1 MVFVYVSEA
10 AWGLLFTW
18 QGNGNMF
25 LSCQSLKD
33 RITCISVRDKQT
45 DNIKL
50 NLMESI
56 ISEQA
61 SFVTCVRVCEEGRNK
76 TLAYSIF
83 PQILPLNHDDKL

>member
-1 MVFVYVSEA
+1 MGSSVYMAREWKYVSK
-10 AWGLLFTW
+10 
-18 QGNGNMF
+18 
-25 LSCQSLKD
+25 LSKFKGQDYMHQCERQ
-33 RITCISVRDKQT
+33 TNKQT